1 MSDPTG
7 NSELDGSSAGEVTA
21 GAEEPV
27 VRERHDK
34 VEIVRLNREAARNA
48 IDGRTARA
56 LQAIFD
62 ELTEDPGVLAVVL
75 TGTGDR
81 AFCAGMDL
89 KAFASGE
96 VDDILSAKGGFAGI
110 AARRFPKPLIAAVNG
125 AALAGGFEIVL
136 ACDLVVAADHAVFG
150 IPEVKRG
157 LAAAGGGLIR
167 LAKRIPQAIALEL
180 ALTGDSIDAER
191 ALDCGLVNRVVPAE
205 RLMEEALSIARTICA
220 NAPLA
225 VRASKELMKRSLDLT
240 EARAWDLNA
249 VLATPIF
256 ASADAFEGAVAFAEK
271 RPPVWTGT

>member
-1 MSDPTG
+1 MSDATETTG
-7 NSELDGSSAGEVTA
+7 TA
-21 GAEEPV
+21 EAAEEPV
-27 VRERHDK
+27 VRDRRGH
-34 VEIVRLNREAARNA
+34 VEIVRLNRERARNA
-48 IDGRTARA
+48 IDGATTRA
-56 LQAIFD
+56 LGATFD
-62 ELTEDPGVLAVVL
+62 ELTEDPEVWVVVL

-89 KAFASGE
+89 KAFAAGE
-96 VDDILSAKGGFAGI
+96 MGDILSAKGGFAGI

-167 LAKRIPQAIALEL
+167 LARRAPQAIALEL
-180 ALTGDSIDAER
+180 ALTGESIDAQR
-191 ALDCGLVNRVVPAE
+191 ALAYGLVNRVVPAE
-205 RLMEEALSIARTICA
+205 RLLDEALALANVICA

-240 EARAWDLNA
+240 EDEGWRLNA
-249 VLATPIF
+249 ELTVPVFT
-256 ASADAFEGAVAFAEK
+256 SKDALEGAVAFAER

>member
-7 NSELDGSSAGEVTA
+7 GDEA
-21 GAEEPV
+21 PV
-27 VRERHDK
+27 VRERHGN
-34 VEIVRLNREAARNA
+34 VEIVRLNRERARNA
-48 IDGRTARA
+48 INGATARA
-56 LQAIFD
+56 LESTFD
-62 ELTEDPGVLAVVL
+62 ELTEDPEVWAVVL

-96 VDDILSAKGGFAGI
+96 VGEILRPNGGFAGI
-110 AARRFPKPLIAAVNG
+110 TARDFPKPLIAAVNG

-157 LAAAGGGLIR
+157 LAAAGGALIR
-167 LAKRIPQAIALEL
+167 LARRIPPAVALEL
-180 ALTGDSIDAER
+180 ALTGESIDSQR
-191 ALDCGLVNRVVPAE
+191 ALAYGLVNRVVPAE
-205 RLMEEALSIARTICA
+205 DLIGAALARAEVICA

-225 VRASKELMKRSLDLT
+225 VRVSKELMKRSLDLT
-240 EARAWDLNA
+240 EAEAWELNGELT
-249 VLATPIF
+249 VPVVT
-256 ASADAFEGAVAFAEK
+256 SRDALEGAVAFAEK